1 VEWRRTEEE
10 PVFSNLAE
18 RDETEE
24 PVMGVTVERVVAL
37 AAALAALMAGALAQ
51 WKKQKRGS
59 SSGSTDES
67 SDTST
72 VFVPTASMLFFASVI
87 F

>member
-1 VEWRRTEEE
+1 
-10 PVFSNLAE
+10 VFSNLAE

-24 PVMGVTVERVVAL
+24 PVMGVTERVLAL

-59 SSGSTDES
+59 TSGSTDES

-72 VFVPTASMLFFASVI
+72 VFVPTASMLFFSSVI